1 MNCRF
6 CVFIIGGFVRNF
18 LLGEMVDQIINV
30 ENFIGKRIINVVLM
44 GSGELFDNIE
54 NVFKFIEIINLKE
67 GKNIGVRYIIIF
79 IVGIVEGIYRF
90 CDFLK

>member
-1 MNCRF
+1 
-6 CVFIIGGFVRNF
+6 
-18 LLGEMVDQIINV
+18 
-30 ENFIGKRIINVVLM
+30 M